1 MKKIVFYST
10 NPVAFNGND
19 FLINDLPP
27 NHQVFEKLSE
37 TFPRYSFAVVC
48 QLPARFLYD
57 YPIQKKASGV
67 EYVFLENTAD
77 ESLSFSEY
85 AADKILALKP
95 DAAVAV
101 SGWFGFYD
109 ILPLQDAVIADIL
122 RSRGVEC
129 LCHSVDTVFLCSDK
143 HLMHG
148 FLSSNGF
155 CTPDACFVD
164 NKLFWKERGN
174 RLLNVNSYKEYIL
187 QKIKKLTF
195 PVVIK
200 ENTGLSSGGIVVAED
215 YDTAVKYLTSKRN
228 DGDRLVEEYIKGIHF
243 GIEVL
248 FDGKNCE
255 ILPPFAFSL
264 NSHGITSPKQSVKI
278 GPIDSAAK
286 NLNQESLVKE
296 TERLFS
302 LLKFSGI
309 AQIDLVFADNRWYF
323 IEINPRLS
331 GMTNSYAA
339 ARGIPVLE
347 QLLLLLEKK
356 YVPRKNKSVLNFKL
370 PLISKEERKRL
381 FNLPY
386 VAGIS
391 QTENLAAGQEREKGY
406 SEIILTADSFSKL
419 KETYL
424 EFFRSEKIV
433 DEGFHKRIISLF
445 EQLTLC

>member
-10 NPVAFNGND
+10 NPVSFNGND

-27 NHQVFEKLSE
+27 NHQVLENLCKS
-37 TFPRYSFAVVC
+37 FPDYSFAVVC

-57 YPIQKKASGV
+57 YPLQKKAGGV
-67 EYVFLENTAD
+67 EYVFLENTVD

-85 AADKILALKP
+85 AAEKILGLKP
-95 DAAVAV
+95 DAAIAV

-109 ILPLQDAVIADIL
+109 ILPLQDAVIAEIL
-122 RSRGVEC
+122 RSCGVEC
-129 LCHSVDTVFLCSDK
+129 LCHSADTVFLCSDK

-215 YDTAVKYLTSKRN
+215 YETAVKYLTSKRN
-228 DGDRLVEEYIKGIHF
+228 DGDRLVEEYIPGTHF

-248 FDGKNCE
+248 SDGTNSE
-255 ILPPFAFSL
+255 VLPPFAFSL

-278 GPIDSAAK
+278 GPIASSDK

-296 TERLFS
+296 TKRLFS

-331 GMTNSYAA
+331 GMTNSYVASG
-339 ARGIPVLE
+339 GIPVLE
-347 QLLLLLEKK
+347 QLLMLLEKK
-356 YVPRKNKSVLNFKL
+356 SVPRKFKSVLNFKL
-370 PLISKEERKRL
+370 PLISTEEREWL
-381 FNLPY
+381 YNMLY

-424 EFFRSEKIV
+424 SFYESGKVV
-433 DEGFHKRIISLF
+433 DEGFHKKIIMLF
-445 EQLTLC
+445 EQLSLC

>member
-1 MKKIVFYST
+1 MKKIVFYNT
-10 NPVAFNGND
+10 NPVSFNGDD

-27 NHQVFEKLSE
+27 NHQVLEKLIK
-37 TFPRYSFAVVC
+37 TFPGYSFAVVC

-57 YPIQKKASGV
+57 YPLKKKAAGV
-67 EYVFLENTAD
+67 EYVFLENNA
-77 ESLSFSEY
+77 ESSLSFSEY
-85 AADKILALKP
+85 AAEKILGLKP
-95 DAAVAV
+95 DAAIAV
-101 SGWFGFYD
+101 SGWFDFYD
-109 ILPLQDAVIADIL
+109 ILPLQDSIIAEIL

-129 LCHSVDTVFLCSDK
+129 LCHSADTVFLCSAK
-143 HLMHG
+143 HQMHG
-148 FLSSNGF
+148 FLASNGF
-155 CTPDACFVD
+155 CTPDAVFVD

-174 RLLNVNSYKEYIL
+174 RLLNYNTYKEYIL

-228 DGDRLVEEYIKGIHF
+228 DGDRLVEEYIQGTHF

-248 FDGKNCE
+248 SDGSNCE
-255 ILPPFAFSL
+255 VLPPFAFSL

-296 TERLFS
+296 TKRLFS

-339 ARGIPVLE
+339 SFGFPVLE
-347 QLLLLLEKK
+347 QLLLLLQKK
-356 YVPRKNKSVLNFKL
+356 SVPRKFKSVLNFKL
-370 PLISKEERKRL
+370 PLIPKEERERL

-406 SEIILTADSFSKL
+406 TEIILTSENFSEL
-419 KETYL
+419 KEKYL
-424 EFFRSEKIV
+424 SFYVSEKLV
-433 DEGFHKRIISLF
+433 DESFHKKIISLF
-445 EQLTLC
+445 EQLSLE